1 MAEDYPEPPTEPRS
15 VTAATLQS
23 RLDAGDPVRLLD
35 VRDRDEFEEWHVGG
49 PSVTA
54 TQLPFPKFLQA
65 KVTGEVDDLV
75 EDVAGSGSI
84 TVVCAR
90 GEASAF
96 VAGLLTEHGV
106 DARNLADG
114 MEGWARLYEAREIPC
129 DAATVVQYRR
139 PASGCLG
146 YMVVS
151 DGDAAVVDP
160 LRAFAD
166 RYVADAAERDA
177 TLRYA
182 VDTHVHA
189 DHVSG
194 VRRLAAE
201 TDAEPV
207 MPARAVDRGVTDAVT
222 ALPDDGTLAVGSAT
236 LRAHPLPG
244 HTTGMTGFAVGDALL
259 AGDSVFVDGVARPD
273 LEAGAEGARDLL
285 DLGLDRVILGT
296 AAVETPEI
304 VAEIDETHPG
314 SVVVSLDAKGGEV
327 VVSGWTEGTGLDP
340 AEAAARYE
348 ELGAGAILFTNVD
361 VEGQLSGIDREA
373 VERVVESVDIPVV
386 ASGGVTEL
394 ADVAAL
400 RDAGAAAVVVGTAL
414 YEGRFS
420 LRDAMQA

>member
-1 MAEDYPEPPTEPRS
+1 MTEDYPEPPTEPQS
-15 VTAATLQS
+15 VSAAALQS
-23 RLDAGDPVRLLD
+23 RLDAGEPVRLLD
-35 VRDRDEFEEWHVGG
+35 VRDRDEYEEWHIDG

-75 EDVAGSGSI
+75 ADVAGSGPI

-96 VAGLLTEHGV
+96 VAGLLADHDV
-106 DARNLADG
+106 DAQNLADG
-114 MEGWARLYEAREIPC
+114 MEGWARLYDAREIPC

-160 LRAFAD
+160 LRTFAD

-201 TDAEPV
+201 TDTEPV
-207 MPARAVDRGVTDAVT
+207 MATRAVDRGVTDAVT
-222 ALPDDGTLAVGSAT
+222 ALPDDGSLTVGSAT

-244 HTTGMTGFAVGDALL
+244 HTTGMTGFAVGDVLL
-259 AGDSVFVDGVARPD
+259 AGDSVFLDGVARPD
-273 LEAGAEGARDLL
+273 LEAGAEGARDLAR
-285 DLGLDRVILGT
+285 DLHRTLIERLAAFPDDTLVAPGHYGDAATPASDGTYTAPLGDLR
-296 AAVETPEI
+296 ER
-304 VAEIDETHPG
+304 HPAF
-314 SVVVSLDAKGGEV
+314 SM
-327 VVSGWTEGTGLDP
+327 
-340 AEAAARYE
+340 
-348 ELGAGAILFTNVD
+348 
-361 VEGQLSGIDREA
+361 DREA
-373 VERVVESVDIPVV
+373 FVDAVCDDIPPRP
-386 ASGGVTEL
+386 ANFERIIAINLGTET
-394 ADVAAL
+394 ADDDAAFEL
-400 RDAGAAAVVVGTAL
+400 ELGPNNCAATPTA
-414 YEGRFS
+414 
-420 LRDAMQA
+420 DD

>member
-1 MAEDYPEPPTEPRS
+1 MAEDYPEPPTEPQS
-15 VTAATLQS
+15 LSAAVLQS
-23 RLDAGDPVRLLD
+23 RLDTGDSVRLLD
-35 VRDRDEFEEWHVGG
+35 VRDRDEYEEWHIAG

-54 TQLPFPKFLQA
+54 TQVPFPKFLQA
-65 KVTGEVDDLV
+65 KVTGEVDPLV
-75 EDVAGSGSI
+75 ADVAGSGPI

-106 DARNLADG
+106 DAQNLADG
-114 MEGWARLYEAREIPC
+114 MEGWARVYESREIPC

-151 DGDAAVVDP
+151 DGEAAVVDP

-177 TLRYA
+177 TLRFA

-194 VRRLAAE
+194 VRRLADE

-207 MPARAVDRGVTDAVT
+207 MPARAVARGVTSEVT

-244 HTTGMTGFAVGDALL
+244 HTTGMTGFAVGDVLL
-259 AGDSVFVDGVARPD
+259 AGDSVFLDGVARPD
-273 LEAGAEGARDLL
+273 LEAGAEGARDLAR
-285 DLGLDRVILGT
+285 DLHRTLIDRLAALPDDTLVAPGHYGETSTPTADGTYT
-296 AAVETPEI
+296 AAL
-304 VAEIDETHPG
+304 G
-314 SVVVSLDAKGGEV
+314 SLRNSLSAF
-327 VVSGWTEGTGLDP
+327 SM
-340 AEAAARYE
+340 
-348 ELGAGAILFTNVD
+348 
-361 VEGQLSGIDREA
+361 DREA
-373 VERVVESVDIPVV
+373 FVDAVCDDIPPRP
-386 ASGGVTEL
+386 ANFQRIIAINLGTET
-394 ADVAAL
+394 ADDDTAFELELGPNNCAATP
-400 RDAGAAAVVVGTAL
+400 TA
-414 YEGRFS
+414 
-420 LRDAMQA
+420 DD